1 MALTNSQPNNIN
13 VPNGNGL
20 VVYIDGETN
29 QVYVRDVRGATE
41 ELNVLTES
49 ITTII
54 AEGGLTAL
62 KVGSVVTMG
71 TDSSIIQLKVEK
83 GQPNGYASLDA
94 NGKLPVSQLPVSVL
108 TYEGM
113 WNAATNT
120 PTLVDGVGGA
130 GDFYIVSV
138 AGTQN
143 LGSGPIVFEVGDWV
157 IYNGSIWQR
166 NASNFPDLQEVT
178 DVGATTTKAIN
189 TGGITTDYVQLDL
202 TATPTL
208 TVGMARWNT
217 DQLTWEVGIGTGPIA
232 YEMGQSLF
240 YPQVR
245 NTSGTNL
252 PKGTLVMVDPTDVS
266 TGDRLNVIRAVANG
280 TYISQLFV
288 GILAQAINSNAT
300 GFAIWFGQVYNVANS
315 AINLGGEAW
324 AEGDI
329 LYASAANPGGLTKV
343 EPAAPNLKVTIAAI
357 QAINGSNVN
366 LIVRPWLNEDIG
378 QLNDVSITSP
388 VDNSILQFNS
398 TTGVWED
405 VAGTTTNIAEGTNLY
420 FTTARAR
427 ESVSAGTGISY
438 DNTTGVITNSDRGSS
453 QDIFKNIA
461 VATQSTVTA
470 DTNNDTLTLAAG
482 TNIGITTDATTDT
495 ITFSTINV
503 PTGTGIA
510 NYIALWST
518 SSNLSTSLL
527 YDNGQNIGLNT
538 ATPFS
543 LGANT
548 NSLTIQ
554 GTNGAAIELQT
565 NSVGGLRLAS
575 SGSGSLAGEVRNLN
589 FDLYANAAAKLGVLA
604 TGTIRLYD
612 YGTGTKT
619 GTMAYNLA
627 VDASGNVI
635 ETPGGVIDGS
645 GTTNYVAKFTDA
657 NTIADS
663 QIFDNGTNLGIG
675 TTTPLG
681 TANYRALTIAAS
693 TGGELYLGRD
703 VGVSTLTAYGRLQ
716 ANSTEFTITSQ
727 AAIPIRFGTNG
738 VATMI
743 LTNDGKLGVNTLTP
757 NLTSNSAYGINVYAP
772 TGESK
777 IKFTTG
783 ATGQG
788 DYDGGEIYQLAANLY
803 FVNRENGDLRFYTN
817 DAEVM
822 RMNSSHNMIVGGTAD
837 ANYGPLTIGN
847 TSNADTRLQLLSI
860 STGVGGINFGDTT
873 ASTSQRTAGYVLYD
887 HATNT
892 LSMGSNAFEGF
903 VMNVDRKIKFN
914 AYGLGVNTG
923 TPAYNLSVDTSGN
936 IIETP
941 GAVISG
947 SGTTNYVSKFTGT
960 QSIGDSQI
968 FDNGTN
974 VGIGTASPTQL
985 LHVSGSARIT
995 GSLYDSTNDPGAA
1008 TEFLS
1013 STGSGTAWATAVT
1026 SVAFTVPTG
1035 FAIANSPITTSGTL
1049 GLTFAAGYS
1058 LPTDSRQTEWDT
1070 SYNNSITA
1078 FAYNTGTGVLTLTQ
1092 QDLGTLT
1099 ATVTLQPF
1107 TTTNLAEGTNL
1118 YYTDARVR
1126 LALSAGTGI
1135 SYDNTTGVITNSD
1148 RGSSQFIF
1156 KNVAVTG
1163 SDLIVADSNDDT
1175 ITFTAGSGVTLS
1187 SNAGTDT
1194 ITISATGSGG
1204 TVTSISLTAPTGFT
1218 VSGSPLTTSGTLS
1231 IGFDTGYSLP
1241 TTAKQT
1247 TWDDAYDNKIT
1258 ASSFSSATGTL
1269 TLTQQD
1275 TGTLTTNFDGRY
1287 ILLSEKA
1294 AANGVATLDG
1304 SGKIPSSQLPSS
1316 VFEYKG
1322 LWNAATNTPTLAD
1335 GTGDP
1340 GDVYQCNV
1348 AGTVNFGSG
1357 PVTFAVGDLVIYD
1370 GTEWQK
1376 SDSTTEVESV
1386 NGQTGVVVLTTTNIN
1401 EGTNLYYTDARA
1413 RLAISGGTGI
1423 TYNNTAGTITNADP
1437 GSSQAIFKNI
1447 EVAGQST
1454 VVAELNN
1461 DTLTLVA
1468 GTNISITTNATTD
1481 TITIN
1486 STDQFAGTVTS
1497 VDMSVP
1503 TGFTISGNPITSAG
1517 TLGLAFASGYSLPT
1531 DSVQGNW
1538 TTAYNRSLTA
1548 FAYNTTTGVLTLTE
1562 QDASTLTATITLQPF
1577 TTTNL
1582 AEGTNLYFTD
1592 ARARAAISL
1601 TTTGTSGAAAYN
1613 STTGVLNIPQYQAAL
1628 TNPVTGT
1635 GTTNYVAKWSSSS
1648 AITDSLIFDNGTN
1661 VGISNATPGEKL
1673 DITGNARVSSY
1684 YLFSGNPGNPG
1695 VSTASIYDQAAV
1707 GPTISGLNV
1716 AFRTGSTPAE
1726 TMRITDGGKVGI
1738 GNSSPNEKLEIS
1750 VGNAVTGGLRINYAA
1765 AATGEGMDITYLN
1778 SGNTTTSFDSRY
1790 NSDNSVM
1797 QFRTK
1802 TAGTAVTA
1810 MTILGSGNVGIGS
1823 TGPGYKLTLAAASAT
1838 DADIFLAGMTG
1849 VSNGFT
1855 VRRITSSFVYSMI
1868 DGSLGV
1874 GTSTPDAILHVAKAV
1889 SSGVGGQIVIDN
1901 PSSSAV
1907 GNTAELSFL
1916 TDAGASGAGTRNAKI
1931 LAVNTNAGNG
1941 AAELQFYTWNGAAE
1955 LKRLNI
1961 ASNGVITMPAYG
1973 SGGVTGTPTFNLAV
1987 DSSGNIIET
1996 PGGVVDG
2003 SGTANYVTKWQDANT
2018 VTNSSITDD
2027 GTTVTALVNRV
2038 AMNQQAG
2045 IYVFP
2050 KSVGASA
2057 SAGVFE
2063 IKNQHGA
2070 QALRVAFVCSTSGYS
2085 VAKTYEVV
2093 HCFAQTPIYSKVVD
2107 TGPFSGEDFNVVFTN
2122 NGDNTGLIATI
2133 TNNSTS
2139 LTANIVATVFL
2150 GGSSTTITIT
2160 AL

>member
-13 VPNGNGL
+13 VPKGNGL

-62 KVGSVVTMG
+62 EVGSVVTMG

-178 DVGATTTKAIN
+178 DVGATTTNAIN

-202 TATPTL
+202 AATPTL

-217 DQLTWEVGIGTGPIA
+217 SQLTWEVGIGTGPIA

-300 GFAIWFGQVYNVANS
+300 GFAVWFGQVYNVANS

-324 AEGDI
+324 VEGDI

-357 QAINGSNVN
+357 QAINGGN
-366 LIVRPWLNEDIG
+366 LNLLVRPWLNEDIG
-378 QLNDVSITSP
+378 QLNDVSITNP
-388 VDNSILQFNS
+388 DDNSILQFNS

-427 ESVSAGTGISY
+427 ESVSATDGLAYNSS
-438 DNTTGVITNSDRGSS
+438 TGVFTNIDKGSS
-453 QDIFKNIA
+453 QDIFKSVA

-470 DTNNDTLTLAAG
+470 DNNNDTLTLVAG
-482 TNIGITTDATTDT
+482 TNMAITTNDTTDSITFATTG
-495 ITFSTINV
+495 V
-503 PTGTGIA
+503 PTGTGLA
-510 NYIALWST
+510 NYVALWTT

-538 ATPFS
+538 AIPFS

-604 TGTIRLYD
+604 TGTIRLYA

-619 GTMAYNLA
+619 GTPTFNLF
-627 VDASGNVI
+627 VDANGNII
-635 ETPGGVIDGS
+635 EGPGGVIDGS
-645 GTTNYVAKFTDA
+645 GTTNFVAKFTDA
-657 NTIADS
+657 NTIGNS
-663 QIFDNGTNLGIG
+663 TIFDNGTSVGIG
-675 TTTPLG
+675 TITPIGLLDLFKSAAATRLVINGDAGQNKIITYRVGGLQRFGLYVNNTAESGANAGSNFAIRAYADAGTLLTTPLFIQRSSG
-681 TANYRALTIAAS
+681 N
-693 TGGELYLGRD
+693 
-703 VGVSTLTAYGRLQ
+703 VGIGNNLAPTSTLDVTGTLAISG
-716 ANSTEFTITSQ
+716 N
-727 AAIPIRFGTNG
+727 AAF
-738 VATMI
+738 
-743 LTNDGKLGVNTLTP
+743 
-757 NLTSNSAYGINVYAP
+757 
-772 TGESK
+772 
-777 IKFTTG
+777 
-783 ATGQG
+783 
-788 DYDGGEIYQLAANLY
+788 
-803 FVNRENGDLRFYTN
+803 
-817 DAEVM
+817 
-822 RMNSSHNMIVGGTAD
+822 
-837 ANYGPLTIGN
+837 N
-847 TSNADTRLQLLSI
+847 TSTLFVD
-860 STGVGGINFGDTT
+860 
-873 ASTSQRTAGYVLYD
+873 ASNNR
-887 HATNT
+887 
-892 LSMGSNAFEGF
+892 
-903 VMNVDRKIKFN
+903 
-914 AYGLGVNTG
+914 
-923 TPAYNLSVDTSGN
+923 
-936 IIETP
+936 
-941 GAVISG
+941 
-947 SGTTNYVSKFTGT
+947 
-960 QSIGDSQI
+960 
-968 FDNGTN
+968 

-995 GSLYDSTNDPGAA
+995 ASLYDSTNDPGAV

-1013 STGSGTAWATAVT
+1013 STGSGTNWATAVT

-1058 LPTDSRQTEWDT
+1058 LPTDARQTQWDT
-1070 SYNNSITA
+1070 AYNNSITT

-1126 LALSAGTGI
+1126 LAVSAGTGI
-1135 SYDNTTGVITNSD
+1135 SYDNSTGVITNSD

-1194 ITISATGSGG
+1194 ITISATGTGG
-1204 TVTSISLTAPTGFT
+1204 TVTSVSLTAPTGFA
-1218 VSGSPLTTSGTLS
+1218 VSGSPVTGSGTLS
-1231 IGFDTGYSLP
+1231 LAFAAGYALP
-1241 TTAKQT
+1241 TTSSQT
-1247 TWDDAYDNKIT
+1247 NWDDAYNNKIT
-1258 ASSFSSATGTL
+1258 AASFGTGTGTL

-1275 TGTLTTNFDGRY
+1275 TGTLTTSFDGRY

-1340 GDVYQCNV
+1340 GDVYQCSV

-1376 SDSTTEVESV
+1376 SDSTSEVLSV
-1386 NGQTGVVVLTTTNIN
+1386 NSQVGVVVLSTTDIG
-1401 EGTNLYYTDARA
+1401 EGTNLYFTDARA
-1413 RLAISGGTGI
+1413 RTAISGGTGI
-1423 TYNNTAGTITNADP
+1423 SYNSTTGTITNSDL
-1437 GSSQAIFKNI
+1437 GSSQNIFKNF

-1454 VVAELNN
+1454 VSADINN

-1486 STDQFAGTVTS
+1486 STDQFVGTVTS
-1497 VDMSVP
+1497 VGMSAP
-1503 TGFTISGNPITSAG
+1503 TGFTVSGTPVTSSG
-1517 TLGLAFASGYSLPT
+1517 TLGLAFAAGYSLPT
-1531 DSVQGNW
+1531 DSVQADW
-1538 TTAYNRSLTA
+1538 TTSYNRSLTA
-1548 FAYNTTTGVLTLTE
+1548 FAYNTSTGALTLTK
-1562 QDASTLTATITLQPF
+1562 QDTTTLIANVTLAPF
-1577 TTTNL
+1577 STTNL

-1592 ARARAAISL
+1592 ARARTAISL
-1601 TTTGTSGAAAYN
+1601 TTTGTSGAASYN
-1613 STTGVLNIPQYQAAL
+1613 NTTGVFNIPQYQAAL

-1695 VSTASIYDQAAV
+1695 GSTASIYDQAAV
-1707 GPTISGLNV
+1707 GPTISGSNV
-1716 AFRTGSTPAE
+1716 AFRTGSTPGE

-1765 AATGEGMDITYLN
+1765 AATAEGMDITYLN

-1790 NSDNSVM
+1790 NSDSSVM

-1810 MTILGSGNVGIGS
+1810 MTILGSGKVGIGTTAPSSILHVSSTGANAYSSTITKGSNMKGIVNTLSNNADDMVGIYFATGTVEGAHWSGITGSRSNSAVDWSTQLNFYTHDENLSNINDATQKMVIKGSGNVGIGTTS
-1823 TGPGYKLTLAAASAT
+1823 PTSVLSVTGSNSGSVPLVNLTASGSGAFQRGVRLLNSGMVAADSIMYSAGRSDSAKNMGQFYFT
-1838 DADIFLAGMTG
+1838 FAG
-1849 VSNGFT
+1849 
-1855 VRRITSSFVYSMI
+1855 
-1868 DGSLGV
+1868 DGSNSNRISMGLHSV
-1874 GTSTPDAILHVAKAV
+1874 DDVLNIMGT
-1889 SSGVGGQIVIDN
+1889 
-1901 PSSSAV
+1901 
-1907 GNTAELSFL
+1907 GNVLIGTT
-1916 TDAGASGAGTRNAKI
+1916 TDAGFKLDVNGTGRFTSRLTVNATSG
-1931 LAVNTNAGNG
+1931 GNG
-1941 AAELQFYTWNGAAE
+1941 IDIVGRTDGFGFLTFKNNANNAINAEIGVSDAQNLLFYIGST
-1955 LKRLNI
+1955 LRLTLGSTGTLNL
-1961 ASNGVITMPAYG
+1961 SAYG
-1973 SGGVTGTPTFNLAV
+1973 SGSKTGTVAYNLAV

-1996 PGGVVDG
+1996 AGGVVDG

-2018 VTNSSITDD
+2018 VTNSQMFDNGTNVGISNASPKTKLDINGQIGFGSKTMSMTDSFSDALTVNISAHNGCYVKITAFGDWGGHSTIAYLGEFFLQNGDSGYNEPGIIIRQVDNTPTDD
-2027 GTTVTALVNRV
+2027 VQAQIVDPAGT
-2038 AMNQQAG
+2038 
-2045 IYVFP
+2045 
-2050 KSVGASA
+2050 GARD
-2057 SAGVFE
+2057 F
-2063 IKNQHGA
+2063 IIQLKT
-2070 QALRVAFVCSTSGYS
+2070 TSGPYTPFT
-2085 VAKTYEVV
+2085 AFLQYEVRG
-2093 HCFAQTPIYSKVVD
+2093 QY
-2107 TGPFSGEDFNVVFTN
+2107 
-2122 NGDNTGLIATI
+2122 
-2133 TNNSTS
+2133 NSVS
-2139 LTANIVATVFL
+2139 
-2150 GGSSTTITIT
+2150 
-2160 AL
+2160 

>member
-62 KVGSVVTMG
+62 KEGSVVTLG
-71 TDSSIIQLKVEK
+71 TDSTIIQLKAEK

-94 NGKLPVSQLPVSVL
+94 NGKLPVSELPVSVL

-120 PTLVDGVGGA
+120 PFIQDGVGGA

-138 AGTQN
+138 GGTQN
-143 LGSGPIVFEVGDWV
+143 LGSGPILFEAGDWV

-166 NASNFPDLQEVT
+166 NSSNLPNLQEVT
-178 DVGATTTKAIN
+178 DVGATTTNAIN
-189 TGGITTDYVQLDL
+189 TAGITTDYVQLDL
-202 TATPTL
+202 AATPTL

-217 DQLTWEVGIGTGPIA
+217 DQLTWEVGLGTGPIA

-266 TGDRLNVIRAVANG
+266 TGDRLNVVRAVANG

-288 GILAQAINSNAT
+288 GILAEAINSNAT
-300 GFAIWFGQVYNVANS
+300 GFAVWFGQIYNIANS

-324 AEGDI
+324 VEGDI

-357 QAINGSNVN
+357 QAINGGNVN
-366 LIVRPWLNEDIG
+366 LLVRPWLNEDIG
-378 QLNDVSITSP
+378 QLNDVSITNP
-388 VDNSILQFNS
+388 DDNSILQFNS

-427 ESVSAGTGISY
+427 ESVSAGDGISY
-438 DNTTGVITNSDRGSS
+438 NSTTGVITNSDRGSS

-482 TNIGITTDATTDT
+482 TNIGITTNATTDT

-510 NYIALWST
+510 NYIPLWTT

-538 ATPFS
+538 ALPFS

-619 GTMAYNLA
+619 GTAAYNLF
-627 VDASGNVI
+627 VDASGNII
-635 ETPGGVIDGS
+635 EGPGGVIDGS
-645 GTTNYVAKFTDA
+645 GTTNYVSKFTDS

-663 QIFDNGTNLGIG
+663 IIFDNGTGMIGIG
-675 TTTPLG
+675 TTTFSA
-681 TANYRALTIAAS
+681 TTNYKGITIS
-693 TGGELYLGRD
+693 G
-703 VGVSTLTAYGRLQ
+703 
-716 ANSTEFTITSQ
+716 
-727 AAIPIRFGTNG
+727 
-738 VATMI
+738 
-743 LTNDGKLGVNTLTP
+743 
-757 NLTSNSAYGINVYAP
+757 
-772 TGESK
+772 
-777 IKFTTG
+777 TTG
-783 ATGQG
+783 AEIFFKGGSTTYGRISASGSGLVLSSETAEPVLIATTAGTVATFNNSGSVRLNSYGTG
-788 DYDGGEIYQLAANLY
+788 
-803 FVNRENGDLRFYTN
+803 TKT
-817 DAEVM
+817 
-822 RMNSSHNMIVGGTAD
+822 GTA
-837 ANYGPLTIGN
+837 
-847 TSNADTRLQLLSI
+847 
-860 STGVGGINFGDTT
+860 
-873 ASTSQRTAGYVLYD
+873 
-887 HATNT
+887 
-892 LSMGSNAFEGF
+892 AF
-903 VMNVDRKIKFN
+903 
-914 AYGLGVNTG
+914 
-923 TPAYNLSVDTSGN
+923 NLSVDASGN
-936 IIETP
+936 IIETA
-941 GAVISG
+941 GSVIDG
-947 SGTTNYVSKFTGT
+947 SGTTNYVPKFTDSNT
-960 QSIGDSQI
+960 IGNSQI
-968 FDNGTN
+968 FDSGTN
-974 VGIGTASPTQL
+974 VGIGTATPSQL
-985 LHVSGSARIT
+985 LHVNGAVRIT

-1013 STGSGTAWATAVT
+1013 STGSATVWATAVT
-1026 SVAFTVPTG
+1026 SVALSVPTG
-1035 FAIANSPITTSGTL
+1035 FGIANSPVTTSGTL
-1049 GLTFAAGYS
+1049 ALSFAAGYS
-1058 LPTDSRQTEWDT
+1058 LPTDARQTEWDNA
-1070 SYNNSITA
+1070 YNDSITA
-1078 FAYNTGTGVLTLTQ
+1078 FAYNTGTALLTLTQ
-1092 QDLGTLT
+1092 RDLGTLT
-1099 ATVTLQPF
+1099 ATITLQPF

-1194 ITISATGSGG
+1194 ITISATGTGG
-1204 TVTSISLTAPTGFT
+1204 TVTSVGLTAPTGFA
-1218 VSGSPLTTSGTLS
+1218 VSGSPVTGSGTLS
-1231 IGFDTGYSLP
+1231 LAFAAGYALP
-1241 TTAKQT
+1241 TTASQAN
-1247 TWDDAYDNKIT
+1247 WDDAYNNKIT
-1258 ASSFSSATGTL
+1258 AVSFNSGTL

-1275 TGTLTTNFDGRY
+1275 TGTLTTSLDGRY

-1340 GDVYQCNV
+1340 GDVYQCSV

-1376 SDSTTEVESV
+1376 SDSTSEVLSV
-1386 NGQTGVVVLTTTNIN
+1386 NGAVGVVVLTTTDIG
-1401 EGTNLYYTDARA
+1401 EGTNLYFTDARA
-1413 RLAISGGTGI
+1413 RTAISGGTGI
-1423 TYNNTAGTITNADP
+1423 SYNNTTGTITNSDL
-1437 GSSQAIFKNI
+1437 GSSQTIFKNI

-1454 VVAELNN
+1454 VTAEINN

-1486 STDQFAGTVTS
+1486 STDQFVGTVTS

-1531 DSVQGNW
+1531 NTSQSNW
-1538 TTAYNRSLTA
+1538 DTAYNNSITN
-1548 FAYNTTTGVLTLTE
+1548 FGYNTSNGVLTLTQ
-1562 QDASTLTATITLQPF
+1562 QDAGTLTATVTLQPF
-1577 TTTNL
+1577 STTNL

-1592 ARARAAISL
+1592 ARARTAISL
-1601 TTTGTSGAAAYN
+1601 TTSGTSGAATYN
-1613 STTGVLNIPQYQAAL
+1613 NTTGVFNIPQYQAAL

-1695 VSTASIYDQAAV
+1695 GSTASIYDQAGI

-1726 TMRITDGGKVGI
+1726 TMRITDGGNVGI
-1738 GNSSPNEKLEIS
+1738 G
-1750 VGNAVTGGLRINYAA
+1750 
-1765 AATGEGMDITYLN
+1765 
-1778 SGNTTTSFDSRY
+1778 TTSPGAKLDVRGGVIFNGGT
-1790 NSDNSVM
+1790 NSTDGIKIIGSLTSSAFTSGIEFIRETVSGGSKIQPLRDIAIGGVGFN
-1797 QFRTK
+1797 FL
-1802 TAGTAVTA
+1802 VTA
-1810 MTILGSGNVGIGS
+1810 NNTDEINATYTTAAVITNAGNVGIGTTS
-1823 TGPGYKLTLAAASAT
+1823 PASQSGYVAETINGTNGSFTEYRQNGTALFRIG
-1838 DADIFLAGMTG
+1838 ADSNRPFLYGMTNANMDFYTNTAQRMRIDNAG
-1849 VSNGFT
+1849 NVLIGTTQNYTRLTVSNGNNTRTGVTLSDADTSSLMLFAGAST
-1855 VRRITSSFVYSMI
+1855 IASINFDTFGLRFLGGSTAGVDNGTEIMRLTTSYNVLIGTTTDAGEKLQVSGTSSFSDVITFAGNTRYGVSKVYNASIGDMFGLEQVSSVQTGTGAATRI
-1868 DGSLGV
+1868 FADDAANNFISLGKY
-1874 GTSTPDAILHVAKAV
+1874 TNA
-1889 SSGVGGQIVIDN
+1889 
-1901 PSSSAV
+1901 
-1907 GNTAELSFL
+1907 TAF
-1916 TDAGASGAGTRNAKI
+1916 TDLFRVRTDTGAANLGLYGAGT
-1931 LAVNTNAGNG
+1931 
-1941 AAELQFYTWNGAAE
+1941 F
-1955 LKRLNI
+1955 
-1961 ASNGVITMPAYG
+1961 
-1973 SGGVTGTPTFNLAV
+1973 TGTAAYNLAV
-1987 DSSGNIIET
+1987 DASGNIIET
-1996 PGGVVDG
+1996 AGGVVDG
-2003 SGTANYVTKWQDANT
+2003 SGTANYVTKWLDSNTIANSQMVDNGT
-2018 VTNSSITDD
+2018 NVGIDNSSPKTKFDISGQIGFGSKSMTMTDSFADALSVNMSIHTGCYVKITAFGDWGGHSSIAYLGEFFLQNGADGYNEPGLIIRQVDNTSTDD
-2027 GTTVTALVNRV
+2027 IQAQIVDPAGSGTRNFVIQLKTT
-2038 AMNQQAG
+2038 
-2045 IYVFP
+2045 
-2050 KSVGASA
+2050 SA
-2057 SAGVFE
+2057 SFTPFT
-2063 IKNQHGA
+2063 
-2070 QALRVAFVCSTSGYS
+2070 AFLQ
-2085 VAKTYEVV
+2085 YEVRG
-2093 HCFAQTPIYSKVVD
+2093 QY
-2107 TGPFSGEDFNVVFTN
+2107 
-2122 NGDNTGLIATI
+2122 
-2133 TNNSTS
+2133 NSVS
-2139 LTANIVATVFL
+2139 
-2150 GGSSTTITIT
+2150 
-2160 AL
+2160 